1 MSIEWLVIRGSGLA
15 AFALLALASV
25 WGLFLSTGILGR
37 AVKTKSLNWFHE
49 SLSIGA
55 LLATIVHMV
64 ALANHDYVE
73 FGLKDLLVPGSS
85 TFEPVA
91 VAWGIMAFYA
101 LFIITASFYVKKWI
115 GQSAWRILHFLAFG
129 TFLAALLHG
138 IVAGTDSGN
147 PYVVVGYAVT
157 VVLVVFL
164 TVVRWLQ
171 AAAPPERKR
180 SPRPRA
186 AARPTREPAPDRA
199 VAEAPATPAEA
210 SAAARDEGQAVA

>member
-1 MSIEWLVIRGSGLA
+1 VSIEWLVIRGSGLA
-15 AFALLALASV
+15 AFGLLALASV

-37 AVKTKSLNWFHE
+37 AVKAKSLNWFHE

-55 LLATIVHMV
+55 LLATIIHMV

-115 GQSAWRILHFLAFG
+115 GQSTWRVLHFLAFG

-180 SPRPRA
+180 APRPKP
-186 AARPTREPAPDRA
+186 AARPSPEPAKDA
-199 VAEAPATPAEA
+199 AAAA
-210 SAAARDEGQAVA
+210 SAETSAGARGEDQAVA